1 MADATSRAE
10 LHTEVLVLGSGP
22 GGYAAA
28 FRAADLGKRVVLVE
42 RFAALGGVCLHVGC
56 IPSKTLLHFA
66 GVITDARELAE
77 HGIAF
82 GEPKL
87 DLARIRARKDQVVRQ
102 LADGLAK
109 LAKQRNVEV
118 VTGAGRFVDPHRITV
133 EGAGTP
139 GTIGFDHAVV
149 AVGSRSVKLPGLP
162 DDPRILDSTS
172 ALALDAIPRRL
183 LVVGGGIIG
192 LELAAVFDAF
202 GSEITVVELTGSLLP
217 GVDPDLVRPLARR
230 IGSRYA
236 GVLLE
241 TRVARV
247 EPESAGLRVFFEGK
261 QAPEPSLFD
270 RVLVSVGRRPN
281 GDRIDAAK
289 AGLRVDERGFLPVD
303 ASLRT
308 NLPHVFAIGDVA
320 RAPLLAHKAAH
331 EGHVAAEAIA
341 GQKSAFDAVVPSVAY
356 TDPEIAWTGFT
367 ETEARERGIAVEKAV
382 FPWSANARALGMGRG
397 EGLTKLLFSKETRR
411 LVGAGLVGRHAGELI
426 AEATLAIEMGA
437 DAEDLALTIH
447 PHPTLSE
454 TLGLAAQAA
463 AGTITDL
470 YAPRK
475 RRS

>member
-1 MADATSRAE
+1 MSEPNPRAD
-10 LHTEVLVLGSGP
+10 LHAEVLVLGAGP

-28 FRAADLGKRVVLVE
+28 FRAADLGRRVVLVE
-42 RFAALGGVCLHVGC
+42 RYPVLGGVCLHVGC

-77 HGIAF
+77 HGVAF

-87 DLARIRARKDQVVRQ
+87 DLARIRARKDAVVRQ

-118 VTGAGRFVDPHRITV
+118 VTGAGRFLDPHRIAV
-133 EGAGTP
+133 EGSGPPRAIT
-139 GTIGFDHAVV
+139 FDSAVV
-149 AVGSRSVKLPGLP
+149 AVGSRSMKLPDLP

-241 TRVARV
+241 TRVARI

-261 QAPEPSLFD
+261 QAPDPSLFD
-270 RVLVSVGRRPN
+270 RVLVAVGRRPN

-341 GQKSAFDAVVPSVAY
+341 GQKSAVDAVVPSVAY
-356 TDPEIAWTGFT
+356 TDPEVAWTGLT

-382 FPWSANARALGMGRG
+382 FPWSASARALGMGRG
-397 EGLTKLLFSKETRR
+397 EGMTKLLFSKETRR

-475 RRS
+475 RRP

>member
-1 MADATSRAE
+1 
-10 LHTEVLVLGSGP
+10 
-22 GGYAAA
+22 
-28 FRAADLGKRVVLVE
+28 VE
-42 RFAALGGVCLHVGC
+42 RYPVLGGVCLHVGC

-87 DLARIRARKDQVVRQ
+87 DLARIRARNDQVVRQ

-118 VTGAGRFVDPHRITV
+118 VTGAGRFVDPHRIAV
-133 EGAGTP
+133 EGAGAP

-230 IGSRYA
+230 IGGRYA

-270 RVLVSVGRRPN
+270 RVLVAVGRRPN

-308 NLPHVFAIGDVA
+308 NVPHVFAIGDVA

-356 TDPEIAWTGFT
+356 TDPEVAWTGLT

-382 FPWSANARALGMGRG
+382 FPWSASARALGMGRG

-454 TLGLAAQAA
+454 TLGLAAQVA
-463 AGTITDL
+463 AGTVTDL

-475 RRS
+475 RL